1 MVSILQPH
9 YLPYLGYFS
18 MMEKSDIFI
27 FLDDVYYIKREWKNR
42 NKIRME
48 NNTERTRFLSVPIK
62 KMQRSRNL
70 NLTEISYE
78 TDWMDKHLNFVKV
91 TYKKSPYLKC
101 IIEILDEVFSIKPK
115 YLSDLNIKLIIII
128 KNFLQINTQISKS
141 SLFECSLKKTDKII
155 YLLNQV
161 DASIYYAN
169 TKSKNYLDETKFK
182 KNNIDLQYQ
191 NFIHPTYEQ
200 QKNVFVPFL
209 SIIDCIAYY
218 GKDSRKFLNV

>member
-115 YLSDLNIKLIIII
+115 YLSDLNIKLIMII

-161 DASIYYAN
+161 NASIYYAN